1 MSRANPSHEPLSIS
15 LVHRMVM
22 DGFKA
27 GAALAA
33 ESADVRSAAPSAD
46 WIHEAFPDT
55 SIGTAEREVQSIL
68 ERCPEPEGDREAEL
82 HQLMGWSI
90 EAALILGAR
99 AVAAAAEDGA
109 SGEALRRLAGNELWH
124 EERVDEFLLQVVE
137 AIVAR
142 RIPLLGAERYLRRRT
157 PFPEVEVTECH
168 RDEGLEI
175 RTGWIRD
182 ADTCRPYQIR
192 MERQGDQLLLS
203 RRLQGAR
210 SFDPL
215 SAIPSHD
222 LDILVAV
229 LQQGADASVV
239 VP

>member
-1 MSRANPSHEPLSIS
+1 MSQANPSHEPLSIV

-22 DGFKA
+22 DGFMA

-46 WIHEAFPDT
+46 WIHGAFPDT
-55 SIGTAEREVQSIL
+55 STGTAERGVQSIL
-68 ERCPEPEGDREAEL
+68 ERCPEPEGDREDEL
-82 HQLMGWSI
+82 RQLMKWSI

-99 AVAAAAEDGA
+99 AAAAAAEDGA
-109 SGEALRRLAGNELWH
+109 SGEELRRLAGNELWH

-157 PFPEVEVTECH
+157 PFSEVDVTECH
-168 RDEGLEI
+168 RDEELEV

-182 ADTCRPYQIR
+182 ADTGRPYQIR
-192 MERQGDQLLLS
+192 MECQGDKLVLS
-203 RRLQGAR
+203 RRLQGAC
-210 SFDPL
+210 SFNPL
-215 SAIPSHD
+215 STIPSHD

-229 LQQGADASVV
+229 LHRGAEGSHL